1 MPPFVMSLKLPNF
14 SPLLLKFEECNF
26 HLKFSHINNN
36 PQYLTT
42 IVMTWPKP
50 SFNKKFYNCSKLWI
64 LSIVQAGYS
73 QVVLSSYGM
82 LKAFKLVQNL
92 IYMFFS
98 SPKVVFSHSKLSSN
112 GSKCYNTRKKEPW
125 QPRSCIEEIWL
136 TISVN
141 SQVYQTL

>member
-82 LKAFKLVQNL
+82 LKAFKLVQHL

-98 SPKVVFSHSKLSSN
+98 SPKVVFSLK
-112 GSKCYNTRKKEPW
+112 KPKRKNRSDIAEPKW
-125 QPRSCIEEIWL
+125 NL
-136 TISVN
+136 NIS
-141 SQVYQTL
+141 

>member
-1 MPPFVMSLKLPNF
+1 
-14 SPLLLKFEECNF
+14 
-26 HLKFSHINNN
+26 
-36 PQYLTT
+36 
-42 IVMTWPKP
+42 MTWPKP

-98 SPKVVFSHSKLSSN
+98 SPKVVFSLK
-112 GSKCYNTRKKEPW
+112 KPKRKNRSDISEPKW
-125 QPRSCIEEIWL
+125 NL
-136 TISVN
+136 NIS
-141 SQVYQTL
+141 

>member
-1 MPPFVMSLKLPNF
+1 MPPSVLMSLKLPNF
-14 SPLLLKFEECNF
+14 FPLSYYIFLNF
-26 HLKFSHINNN
+26 PTSINNN

-64 LSIVQAGYS
+64 LSIVQSGYS

-82 LKAFKLVQNL
+82 LKAFKLVQHL

-125 QPRSCIEEIWL
+125 
-136 TISVN
+136 
-141 SQVYQTL
+141 

>member
-1 MPPFVMSLKLPNF
+1 MFLYHWKYQIFP
-14 SPLLLKFEECNF
+14 PLLLKFEECNF

-82 LKAFKLVQNL
+82 LKAFKLVQHL

-98 SPKVVFSHSKLSSN
+98 SPKVVFSLKKPKRNIDQISLNQNGILTFLKAFQSS
-112 GSKCYNTRKKEPW
+112 CP
-125 QPRSCIEEIWL
+125 
-136 TISVN
+136 
-141 SQVYQTL
+141 TL